1 MANNEAFHR
10 MLTEGIRVTYG
21 KNGEEKGDIVKVID
35 FNNPDNNDLLAVNQ
49 FTVIENNINKRPDV
63 VLFVNGIPLVVF
75 ELKNP
80 ADENATIQSAYNQI
94 QNYKQTIPKLF
105 CYNEILVISDGLEA
119 RIGSLSSGYDRFT
132 AWKSSD
138 GTKEASHLTSQL
150 EVLINGLFNK
160 NTLLDFIKFFIVF
173 DKSKT
178 EDESGQTIIKLNK
191 KIAAY
196 HQYYAVNKAVESTI
210 RAIGKNRDKLTIKES
225 LASFGLPNI
234 KKQPE

>member
-1 MANNEAFHR
+1 
-10 MLTEGIRVTYG
+10 MLI
-21 KNGEEKGDIVKVID
+21 KG
-35 FNNPDNNDLLAVNQ
+35 F
-49 FTVIENNINKRPDV
+49 
-63 VLFVNGIPLVVF
+63 
-75 ELKNP
+75 
-80 ADENATIQSAYNQI
+80 
-94 QNYKQTIPKLF
+94 
-105 CYNEILVISDGLEA
+105 
-119 RIGSLSSGYDRFT
+119 
-132 AWKSSD
+132 
-138 GTKEASHLTSQL
+138 
-150 EVLINGLFNK
+150 FNK
-160 NTLLDFIKFFIVF
+160 DTFLDFIRFFIVF